1 LAQASEQDQPAI
13 TVAMALLVL
22 TLLSAAVAH
31 SVEHAGAKKALRAAP
46 LVHSETF
53 KRKLVACNTFPD
65 EEAVSITQNRKH
77 RLEDNLKYK
86 ECRTIQGKVAEGDQ
100 LVFESKSAGTWTF
113 QVGALPEAD
122 STLLLVFEKRD
133 DKSKVP
139 SFQSFA
145 FPASENDAQLA
156 IIDAYKGTS
165 QRTKVHLS
173 DSVNG
178 HSRAEDLDYDRVYAI
193 ETGDYDLSMLLG
205 TNSTSKGERVH
216 MTKGGDYVA
225 LRLGGSGY
233 SHEFKEELVTFALI
247 DSSAPV
253 AALLALLALFV

>member
-1 LAQASEQDQPAI
+1 MF
-13 TVAMALLVL
+13 VF
-22 TLLSAAVAH
+22 TLLSAAIAH
-31 SVEHAGAKKALRAAP
+31 SVKQEGAQKQALRAAP
-46 LVHSETF
+46 LVHTEQF

-65 EEAVSITQNRKH
+65 EEAVSITQNRKN
-77 RLEDNLKYK
+77 RLEDNLQYK
-86 ECRTIQGKVAEGDQ
+86 ECRTIKGKVAEGDQ
-100 LVFESKSAGTWTF
+100 LVFESKTAGTWTF

-145 FPASENDAQLA
+145 FPESAQDAQLA
-156 IIDAYKGTS
+156 IIDAYKGQS
-165 QRTKVHLS
+165 ERTRVHLA
-173 DSVNG
+173 DSAAG
-178 HSRAEDLDYDRVYAI
+178 KTRSEDLDYDRVYAI
-193 ETGDYDLSMLLG
+193 ESGDYDLSMLLG
-205 TNSTSKGERVH
+205 ENSTTPASRMH

-233 SHEFKEELVTFALI
+233 SHDFKEELVTFSLI

-253 AALLALLALFV
+253 AALVALFALLA